1 MFQKTFDAF
10 HACEGGEAAG
20 VGRIHMVVFQRVG
33 GKGNAV
39 EALFPFVVK
48 QDNVF
53 AAKMG
58 VEDVRHV
65 DVVMQ
70 KGFRAFAAEKQIGVF
85 VEKAAHQIGGKAVV
99 AKQGRGVFDG
109 VEQKNAQ
116 IGGRALDEINVVTEF
131 HLGTGG
137 IDGRGGVGFAAVVQR
152 HGDVADNGFHII
164 ERPFAMRGSVA
175 GHVFNHQRAA
185 RLEVMAAEIFL
196 ADVVNHIDWGEFEAH
211 GGLSDLM
218 QRG

>member
-1 MFQKTFDAF
+1 MPPAAGHKQGVAVFQKTFDAF
-10 HACEGGEAAG
+10 YAFEGGEAAG
-20 VGRIHMVVFQRVG
+20 VGRIHAVVFQRVG

-99 AKQGRGVFDG
+99 AKQGRRVFDG

-116 IGGRALDEINVVTEF
+116 IGGRVLD
-131 HLGTGG
+131 
-137 IDGRGGVGFAAVVQR
+137 
-152 HGDVADNGFHII
+152 
-164 ERPFAMRGSVA
+164 
-175 GHVFNHQRAA
+175 
-185 RLEVMAAEIFL
+185 
-196 ADVVNHIDWGEFEAH
+196 
-211 GGLSDLM
+211 
-218 QRG
+218 